1 MQFSHET
8 VTIKSRM
15 TTNRNILTI
24 VFFIGAVLLVGV
36 LVTGSFTGS
45 AFIWLF
51 ALLVSRLYIFQVGNF
66 QVTPNKNTLK
76 FLSAIMYS
84 FVVI

>member
-1 MQFSHET
+1 MQFSHEA
-8 VTIKSRM
+8 VTIKGRM

-24 VFFIGAVLLVGV
+24 VFVIGAVLLIATA
-36 LVTGSFTGS
+36 VTGSFTAS
-45 AFIWLF
+45 AFIWLL
-51 ALLVSRLYIFQVGNF
+51 ALLVSGLYILQAGNF
-66 QVTPNKNTLK
+66 QMDPNKDILK